1 MIENIKNSHVFKKGN
16 KDYLINILSYSLFTL
31 SNLVFI
37 FLIPSEISK
46 IFLLNYSIANGVLSY
61 VIVLLFSKKK
71 ILDVRFFLS
80 LFLVSI
86 VYCYFFLNLVI
97 LIWLYT
103 FILIYSDYFFSQKRF
118 IISNLLIKFFLF
130 LISCLLFIDQF
141 TIVLVMNIK
150 IIFLII
156 CITIFYILKIHL
168 SLPLEIK
175 RPNYYVVSTCA
186 IYFGSLYIIA
196 FVSAN
201 EFIKLFYIS
210 FQIFLSMRLK
220 IFDLNIRGIIKL
232 KKYGKILFILA
243 CIYFMIITIY
253 SSSYFLFILFLI
265 TYYSLSYAEK
275 KFINTQ

>member
-275 KFINTQ
+275 KFINNQ

>member
-201 EFIKLFYIS
+201 EFINLFYIS
-210 FQIFLSMRLK
+210 FQIFLSIRLK

-275 KFINTQ
+275 KFINNQ

>member
-1 MIENIKNSHVFKKGN
+1 MIENIKNSPVFKKGN

-31 SNLVFI
+31 SNLIFI
-37 FLIPSEISK
+37 FLIPSETSK

-61 VIVLLFSKKK
+61 LVVLLFSKKK
-71 ILDVRFFLS
+71 ILDVKYFLS
-80 LFLVSI
+80 FFLVSI

-103 FILIYSDYFFSQKRF
+103 FILIYSDYFFSQKKY

-130 LISCLLFIDQF
+130 LISSLLFIDQF

-168 SLPLEIK
+168 SRPLEIK
-175 RPNYYVVSTCA
+175 RPNYYIVSTCV

-232 KKYGKILFILA
+232 KKYRKILFILA

-265 TYYSLSYAEK
+265 TYYFLSYAEK
-275 KFINTQ
+275 KFINN

>member
-1 MIENIKNSHVFKKGN
+1 MVENINNSSVFKKGN
-16 KDYLINILSYSLFTL
+16 KDYFINILSYFLFTL
-31 SNLVFI
+31 SNLTFI

-61 VIVLLFSKKK
+61 LVVLLFSKKK
-71 ILDVRFFLS
+71 ILDVKFFLS
-80 LFLVSI
+80 FFIVSI
-86 VYCYFFLNLVI
+86 IYCYFFLNLAS

-103 FILIYSDYFFSQKRF
+103 FKLIYSDYFFSQKKYIR
-118 IISNLLIKFFLF
+118 SNLLIKFFLF
-130 LISCLLFIDQF
+130 LISCLLFFDQF

-156 CITIFYILKIHL
+156 CITIFYILKIHQ
-168 SLPLEIK
+168 SRPLEIK
-175 RPNYYVVSTCA
+175 RPNYYIVSTCV

-196 FVSAN
+196 FVSEN

-210 FQIFLSMRLK
+210 FQIFLSIRLK
-220 IFDLNIRGIIKL
+220 IFDLNIRGILKL

-243 CIYFMIITIY
+243 CVYFMIITIY

-265 TYYSLSYAEK
+265 TYYFLSYAEK
-275 KFINTQ
+275 KFINN

>member
-168 SLPLEIK
+168 SRPLEIK

-275 KFINTQ
+275 KFINNQ